1 MFFRRKLRNPV
12 KIPTKEVKEWKYSVC
27 NYCSTGCSIEL
38 GLNDEGKVVTSRGV
52 ADADVN
58 RGKLCIKG
66 ILEQELFE
74 SPGRGTVP
82 LLREKPQN
90 AFSPVSWDQVLD
102 KSAEKIKEIQERYG
116 RDSFAVVST
125 GQLLTEEFYT
135 LGKLVRGCIGT
146 NNYDGNTTLCMA
158 SAVSGYKRSFGSD
171 GPPGCYEDFE
181 HTECLMAFGSN
192 LPEQH
197 PVLYWRLK
205 EAREKRH
212 FPMIV
217 IDPRVT
223 MLAQWADIHLPITPG
238 TDCVL
243 INAML
248 YVIFDEGLAD
258 EAYIDA
264 HTNGIEE
271 LREVVKGYDPKVAQ
285 KICGIDEDT
294 IRNVARIYAKSKAS
308 MSIWTM
314 GINQSTHGSDGVCNI
329 NNLNLV
335 TGNIGIPGGT
345 SLSITGQCNAMGTRE
360 WSSCSGL
367 PGYRQLEKPEHR
379 EEIGDFWNV
388 DPEFFPKKIGLKQTD
403 IFPAIETGEI
413 KGMWLIAT
421 NPLTSMAN
429 QPRIRKMMEKLE
441 WLIVQDVY
449 QDVETVEYANAYFP
463 AAVWAEKQGCHTNTE
478 RRVNLTRNALEP
490 FADSK
495 SDFWIFNQMS
505 KRFANAEK
513 MEFPDDTEQAF
524 EEMKTLSVPKE
535 GERRT
540 LDISGMTYEKIES
553 ERGLQWPYR
562 LRDAEVYR
570 LRDAEGSR
578 LKDAEGSSLK
588 HAEGSR
594 LKDAE
599 GSSLKHAE
607 DSNIGSDSKSYKGEP
622 RLYTDG
628 VFQTPNGKANLIA
641 VNFVNNNECPDDEYP
656 FWMNSGRIVEHF
668 HTRTRT
674 GKIGNINKFN
684 PTPYM
689 EINPDAAKEMG
700 LNAGDYVRAVS
711 RRGDAVVM
719 VQLTQRVPPNMVFIP
734 FHYHDCVN
742 RLTLGLLDPYSR
754 QPAFKQCAVKLEHVD
769 QKHAAELNKARRA
782 F

>member
-1 MFFRRKLRNPV
+1 MLFGRKKRNPI
-12 KIPTKEVKEWKYSVC
+12 KIPTKEVVEWKYSVC
-27 NYCSTGCSIEL
+27 NYCSTGCAIEL
-38 GLNDEGKVVTSRGV
+38 GLGEDGKVVTSRGV

-74 SPGRGTVP
+74 SPGRGSVP
-82 LLREKPQN
+82 LLRDSYDKPWN
-90 AFSPVSWDQVLD
+90 VSSWDNALD
-102 KSAEKIKEIQERYG
+102 TSAQKIKQIQDKYG

-181 HTECLMAFGSN
+181 HTECFMAFGSN

-217 IDPRVT
+217 VDPRVT

-243 INAML
+243 LNSMM
-248 YVIFDEGLAD
+248 YVIFDEGLED
-258 EAYIDA
+258 ESYINA
-264 HTNGIEE
+264 HTNGIEK
-271 LREVVKGYDPKVAQ
+271 LRKTVAQYNPKTAQ

-294 IRNVARIYAKSKAS
+294 IRNVARIYAKAPAS

-335 TGNIGIPGGT
+335 TGNIGKPGST

-367 PGYRQLEKPEHR
+367 PGYRVLENPQHR
-379 EEIGDFWNV
+379 EEVGKFWNV
-388 DPEFFPKKIGLKQTD
+388 DTDFFPAKVGLKQTD
-403 IFPAIETGEI
+403 IFPAIETGQI

-421 NPLTSMAN
+421 NPMTSMAN
-429 QPRIRKMMEKLE
+429 QSRIRKMMEKLE
-441 WLIVQDVY
+441 YLVVQDVY
-449 QDVETVEYANAYFP
+449 QDVETNQYAHAYFP

-478 RRVNLTRNALEP
+478 RRVNLTRNALKP
-490 FADSK
+490 YADSK
-495 SDFWIFNQMS
+495 SDFWIFNQMA
-505 KRFANAEK
+505 KRFDNHSK
-513 MEFPDDTEQAF
+513 MNFPEDTEAAF
-524 EEMKTLSVPKE
+524 EEMKLLSKGE
-535 GERRT
+535 GRT
-540 LDISGMTYEKIES
+540 LDISGMSYNKIEQA
-553 ERGLQWPYR
+553 RGLQWPYR
-562 LRDAEVYR
+562 
-570 LRDAEGSR
+570 EGS
-578 LKDAEGSSLK
+578 DNS
-588 HAEGSR
+588 
-594 LKDAE
+594 
-599 GSSLKHAE
+599 
-607 DSNIGSDSKSYKGEP
+607 KGEP

-628 VFQTPNGKANLIA
+628 KFQTPDGKANLIS
-641 VNFVNNNECPDDEYP
+641 VNFINNNECPDEEYP
-656 FWMNSGRIVEHF
+656 FWMNSGRVVEHF

-674 GKIGNINKFN
+674 GKIGNQNKFS
-684 PTPYM
+684 PTAYM
-689 EINPDAAKEMG
+689 ELNPDAAMQLGVASGE
-700 LNAGDYVRAVS
+700 YVRVVS

-719 VQLTQRVPPNMVFIP
+719 VQLTQRVAPNMVFIP

-754 QPAFKQCAVKLEHVD
+754 QPAFKQCSVKIELVD
-769 QKHAAELNKARRA
+769 QAEAAQLNKERRA
-782 F
+782 Y